1 MSACTTEYITI
12 ITSITITSTA
22 STSIVYLPSLE
33 YSSIVK
39 SELNGYIIDKLYT
52 QIGKVFRLPWELNLL
67 LSCFGILAMYS
78 RIYWNSWP
86 SLQAWHPSTVYGRG
100 QLGSIWLKTSWLPA
114 FSDLAILFIYGV
126 HSTHYTVLI
135 REGNY
140 CKHLTF
146 KGRQKR
152 MEPTNI
158 CWEKTY

>member
-1 MSACTTEYITI
+1 MSVCTTEYITI
-12 ITSITITSTA
+12 ITSVTITSTA

-86 SLQAWHPSTVYGRG
+86 SLQAWHPSTVVLTRSVR
-100 QLGSIWLKTSWLPA
+100 QGSVRFNLTE
-114 FSDLAILFIYGV
+114 DELAACLFWSCYIIYLWG
-126 HSTHYTVLI
+126 TQYTLHGI
-135 REGNY
+135 N
-140 CKHLTF
+140 
-146 KGRQKR
+146 KR
-152 MEPTNI
+152 R
-158 CWEKTY
+158 